1 MFQYSIIYKGKPMI
15 VFSHLT
21 PVDFMFQHFITEII
35 SVTSTEVI
43 L

>member
-15 VFSHLT
+15 VFSRLT
-21 PVDFMFQHFITEII
+21 PVDFMFRHFITEII